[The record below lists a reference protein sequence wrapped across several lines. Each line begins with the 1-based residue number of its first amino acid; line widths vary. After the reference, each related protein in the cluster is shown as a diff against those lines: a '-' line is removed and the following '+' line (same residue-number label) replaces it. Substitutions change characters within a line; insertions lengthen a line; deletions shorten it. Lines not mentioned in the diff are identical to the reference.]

1 MSWTETPSLSFTARH
16 AASEGDAVL
25 AVLESLEEYRSKL
38 EGLFAEVPGN
48 VSVVLHDSALQLAL
62 AQPYLLLARRLSA
75 SAGRRYMSGWYGRG
89 ELHTL
94 GPSALRAVAGGPE
107 SLKALML
114 TPERTYTLLVVGI
127 NNPLL
132 PPPFRPAALA
142 RLRRFG
148 WLAEGAAQ
156 FFSGQLPHLRAALA
170 RRLRAGEPRCPPGA
184 RDAPLL
190 AGSLFDLLASEGGVD
205 ACVRL
210 ALHSRADHPD
220 QIVEEA
226 FGSPVAEV
234 RRRWHDHLDRLAQ
247 AQPAGALGD

>member
-1 MSWTETPSLSFTARH
+1 VR
-16 AASEGDAVL
+16 DAVL
-25 AVLESLEEYRSKL
+25 AVLESLEEFRSKL
-38 EGLFAEVPGN
+38 EALFAQVPGN
-48 VSVVLHDSALQLAL
+48 VTVVLHDSALQLAL
-62 AQPYLLLARRLSA
+62 AQPYLTFARRLSVP
-75 SAGRRYMSGWYGRG
+75 AGRRYMSGWYGRS
-89 ELHTL
+89 ELHVL

-114 TPERTYTLLVVGI
+114 TPERTYTLLVVGL

-132 PPPFRPAALA
+132 PPPFRPAALT

-170 RRLRAGEPRCPPGA
+170 RRLRGGEVKCPPNA

-190 AGSLFDLLASEGGVD
+190 AGSLFDLLARERGVE

-210 ALHSRADHPD
+210 ALHSRPDHPD
-220 QIVEEA
+220 RIVEEA
-226 FGSPVAEV
+226 FGSPPAEV
-234 RRRWHDHLDRLAQ
+234 GRRWRSHLEGLAR
-247 AQPAGALGD
+247 AQPAGALGR